1 MAKSEP
7 QEGRLAGRVALVTG
21 ASRGIGRAIAVALAE
36 AGAKVA
42 GLATRTANLADT
54 QAEVEAAGGELLA
67 LEGDIALAATAQAA
81 VGAVVEAWGGI
92 DGLVAN
98 AGITRDNLLIRM
110 SEEEFSQV
118 VDTNL
123 GGSFHL
129 LKAATRPMMKQRS
142 GRVLF
147 IGSVVASIGNP
158 GQANYCAAKAGLHGL
173 ARSAAL
179 ELGGRGITV
188 NVVAPGF
195 IETDMTGDVPEAA
208 REAMQAKIALGR
220 AGRPEDIAGAVR
232 FLLGPSGGYVTGQVL
247 LVDGGLSLG

>member
-1 MAKSEP
+1 MSTL
-7 QEGRLAGRVALVTG
+7 QDQRILVTG
-21 ASRGIGRAIAVALAE
+21 ASRGIGKAIALHLAG

-42 GLATRTANLADT
+42 GLATRVANLDAT
-54 QAEVEAAGGELLA
+54 GAEVEAAGGEFLA
-67 LEGDIALAATAQAA
+67 LEGDISDPQTAADAVAA
-81 VGAVVEAWGGI
+81 IIQAWGGV

-110 SEEEFSQV
+110 SAEDFRSV

-123 GGSFHL
+123 GGSFHF
-129 LKAATRPMMKQRS
+129 LKAVTRPMMKQRG
-142 GRVLF
+142 GRVVL
-147 IGSVVASIGNP
+147 IGSVVGAIGNP
-158 GQANYCAAKAGLHGL
+158 GQANYCAAKAALHGL

-179 ELGGRGITV
+179 ELGSRGITV

-195 IETDMTGDVPEAA
+195 IDTDMTSALTEEQ
-208 REAMQAKIALGR
+208 RQAMADKIALGR
-220 AGRPEDIAGAVR
+220 PGTPADVAGAVS

>member
-1 MAKSEP
+1 MT
-7 QEGRLAGRVALVTG
+7 QELKDQRILVTG

-54 QAEVEAAGGELLA
+54 QAEVEAAGGEFLA